1 MEEKVKVPWWE
12 QAWIIILACIFIPP
26 GGIALIWIGKHENS
40 KKANKIIITVFLS
53 IYSLFWF
60 VSVIGGNSSNK
71 QVDPVQTGTT
81 NEQQVTSD
89 QAAADKTASDKAA
102 ADKAEAEKVAA
113 AQTGIKET
121 EFIAAVNDFANNF
134 NAQDSG
140 VSFIPNDIRVSGT
153 VATVTLYLGDL
164 MSWSVSDET
173 SKKEFINVIG
183 QTVNTMAVAN
193 SYPGDTVG
201 ATVILCSPSGMELG
215 EYTIWGNVKLK

>member
-12 QAWIIILACIFIPP
+12 QAWVIILACIFIPP
-26 GGIALIWIGKHENS
+26 GGIALIWIGKNENW

-60 VSVIGGNSSNK
+60 VSIIGGNSSNK
-71 QVDPVQTGTT
+71 QVDPVQTTGTT
-81 NEQQVTSD
+81 SEQQVTTD
-89 QAAADKTASDKAA
+89 QAA
-102 ADKAEAEKVAA
+102 ADKAEADKAAA
-113 AQTGIKET
+113 AQSGIKET

-140 VSFIPNDIRVSGT
+140 VSFIPNDIRVAGT

-193 SYPGDTVG
+193 SYPGETVG
-201 ATVILCSPSGMELG
+201 ASVIICSPSGMELG